1 VKATGLLSVRLERS
15 PADALDVLRAHAL
28 ATGRVVEEVAD
39 DVLPGRLATGLLDP
53 ATDAG

>member
-15 PADALDVLRAHAL
+15 PADALDVRRAL
-28 ATGRVVEEVAD
+28 ATGRGVEEVA
-39 DVLPGRLATGLLDP
+39 DVLPGRLDTGLLDP